1 MQNNETTP
9 KHVRYV
15 EHILQEMKTT
25 KTERIW
31 NMTQNKPI
39 YDELSL
45 NLEAK
50 VNDVQLSWNF
60 WYSAISTQIDR
71 I

>member
-15 EHILQEMKTT
+15 EHILQEMKQQ
-25 KTERIW
+25 KQSEFQK
-31 NMTQNKPI
+31 MTQNKPI

-50 VNDVQLSWNF
+50 VNDVQLS
-60 WYSAISTQIDR
+60 
-71 I
+71 